1 MLTINNAVATTLTT
15 TPKMEN
21 TMDAKR
27 FDSMSLRQKAYYP
40 FTDEE
45 WSAMDKGMKKRVF
58 FARKKFKEQQ
68 QQS

>member
-1 MLTINNAVATTLTT
+1 MLTTNNAIATILTT
-15 TPKMEN
+15 TPKLEN
-21 TMDAKR
+21 TMDATR

-45 WSAMDKGMKKRVF
+45 WNSMDKGMKKRVF